1 LSYVT
6 ISLVRFN
13 KIWEVKKLNVVE
25 PIRSE
30 NSIRQ
35 IRGNLFKQRNPRD
48 YLLFVFG
55 INSGLRIGD
64 ILSLRLGDVKD
75 SRGDLKDHLEIKEQ
89 KTGKT
94 RKVHFNRQIREA
106 INFYIE
112 KTDIFDL
119 EQYLFTSEKSKKNKP
134 LTRIRAYQLIN
145 GWCKQVGIKH
155 RVGGHTLRKSFGFHL
170 RKQGVSIERISN
182 LLNHRNVKV
191 TFRYIGIDDDENK
204 EVINGFGI

>member
-1 LSYVT
+1 MN
-6 ISLVRFN
+6 I
-13 KIWEVKKLNVVE
+13 VE

-30 NSIRQ
+30 NQIKQ
-35 IRGNLFKQRNPRD
+35 IRGNLYRQKNPRD

-64 ILSLRLGDVKD
+64 ILSLRLGDVKNN
-75 SRGDLKDHLEIKEQ
+75 RGELKDYLDIKEQ

-94 RKVHFNRQIREA
+94 RKVHFNKQIKEA
-106 INFYIE
+106 INYYLK

-119 EQYLFTSEKSKKNKP
+119 DQYLFTNEKSKENKP
-134 LTRIRAYQLIN
+134 ITRIRAYQLIN
-145 GWCKQVGIKH
+145 KWCKDTGLKCK
-155 RVGGHTLRKSFGFHL
+155 VGGHTLRKTFGYHL
-170 RKQGVSIERISN
+170 RMQGISIERISN
-182 LLNHRNVKV
+182 LLNHRNIRV